1 MYLEQQPGG
10 AWIDN
15 RMAVK
20 FAINKRKCK
29 CSLYFLSL
37 RFAGLMRCRERGPA
51 LSPQCIGV
59 IITGGTVM
67 T

>member
-37 RFAGLMRCRERGPA
+37 RFAGLMRWRERGPA
-51 LSPQCIGV
+51 HSV
-59 IITGGTVM
+59 EE
-67 T
+67 